1 MSKFSFLK
9 IKYSLPA
16 SLLSWLYSYDNYY
29 DNFIFLFFIFSVC
42 VQELMNVAYDTLT
55 EATESSEQCA
65 IQLFF
70 AVRNMFELFCSVIP
84 TFHRDSLLKFPQL
97 SGTILF

>member
-1 MSKFSFLK
+1 M
-9 IKYSLPA
+9 I
-16 SLLSWLYSYDNYY
+16 
-29 DNFIFLFFIFSVC
+29 LFFLYFSVC
-42 VQELMNVAYDTLT
+42 VQELMNVAYETLT

-65 IQLFF
+65 TQLFF

-97 SGTILF
+97 SGMVYG